1 MPVPEEAPDLRTR
14 LRETFGPILAGVF
27 GGGLTGL
34 SALTLVAP
42 LCRNVAESYSHFPGL
57 EAPLIAVRLILPLW
71 MTPLAVVV
79 AFLGLLAVGPLVVR
93 LVRPRDRWAD
103 LSAGLTAGLA
113 AAATTY
119 TLTLGWPAVLG
130 TVVVPTIADMT
141 YLTGSGVTPESM
153 AERYPDLGTV
163 EPEKRGGYLMAKVI
177 SDQAGGGAIGVWIG
191 VFLSLMTAGTLGV
204 GGALAAG
211 YLRRRNESSRVP
223 AWSYLGLTVPISI
236 TVVQF
241 ALAIITAF
249 PQVGHENFFRPHL
262 IPLLGTIAFA
272 GLCAV
277 GVVRRWPATLQVPVT
292 LCWFV
297 LLVQTFRQQLPWPL
311 TEAAVVLTGGLIV
324 ARLFRRDTRLT
335 PCATV

>member
-1 MPVPEEAPDLRTR
+1 MPT
-14 LRETFGPILAGVF
+14 
-27 GGGLTGL
+27 
-34 SALTLVAP
+34 
-42 LCRNVAESYSHFPGL
+42 
-57 EAPLIAVRLILPLW
+57 
-71 MTPLAVVV
+71 
-79 AFLGLLAVGPLVVR
+79 
-93 LVRPRDRWAD
+93 
-103 LSAGLTAGLA
+103 
-113 AAATTY
+113 
-119 TLTLGWPAVLG
+119 
-130 TVVVPTIADMT
+130 
-141 YLTGSGVTPESM
+141 
-153 AERYPDLGTV
+153 
-163 EPEKRGGYLMAKVI
+163 
-177 SDQAGGGAIGVWIG
+177 
-191 VFLSLMTAGTLGV
+191 
-204 GGALAAG
+204 
-211 YLRRRNESSRVP
+211 
-223 AWSYLGLTVPISI
+223 WSYLGLTVPISI

-324 ARLFRRDTRLT
+324 ARLFRRDTGLT